1 MNDNELQEIKERV
14 QRLEPAFNKD
24 FPTDRELVEM
34 ALEDMPKLVGEI
46 EAQRDTLKWAKDEIE
61 AKDRENEHLKHL
73 RGKKNEAISEME
85 AEIDQIKEMLDA
97 CAEQRDAA
105 TNDIEHLLDQIE
117 TKEQEKEGVKTD
129 WYDMKKENERLR
141 EELELL
147 TEIVRGSDNVDQSN
161 REYDR
166 LKGEFDR
173 LKGGGETEI
182 K

>member
-1 MNDNELQEIKERV
+1 MMSDELQETKKRV

-24 FPTDRELVEM
+24 FPTDKELVEM
-34 ALEDMPKLVGEI
+34 ALEDMPKLIEKLEAKEREI
-46 EAQRDTLKWAKDEIE
+46 ERITEQRRDANHQVGYQMSQNADLKD
-61 AKDRENEHLKHL
+61 
-73 RGKKNEAISEME
+73 
-85 AEIDQIKEMLDA
+85 MLDA

-117 TKEQEKEGVKTD
+117 TKEQEIEGARWSAISLGEQNK
-129 WYDMKKENERLR
+129 RLR

-147 TEIVRGSDNVDQSN
+147 TEIVQGSDNVDQSN